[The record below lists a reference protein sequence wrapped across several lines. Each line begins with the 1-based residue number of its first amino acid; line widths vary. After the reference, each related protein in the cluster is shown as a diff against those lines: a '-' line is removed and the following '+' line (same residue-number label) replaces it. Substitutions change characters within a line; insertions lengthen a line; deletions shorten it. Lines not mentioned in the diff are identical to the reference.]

1 MKGEESCIIVALLAR
16 EKRNKSC
23 VAGFFMRERNVINHA
38 PTAHAIQYLNT
49 KIKRLGQPEGVN
61 YLPEC
66 SLMYS
71 S

>member
-38 PTAHAIQYLNT
+38 PTAHAITLTNT
-49 KIKRLGQPEGVN
+49 KMNTLVN
-61 YLPEC
+61 VNESPC
-66 SLMYS
+66 ASVGA
-71 S
+71 